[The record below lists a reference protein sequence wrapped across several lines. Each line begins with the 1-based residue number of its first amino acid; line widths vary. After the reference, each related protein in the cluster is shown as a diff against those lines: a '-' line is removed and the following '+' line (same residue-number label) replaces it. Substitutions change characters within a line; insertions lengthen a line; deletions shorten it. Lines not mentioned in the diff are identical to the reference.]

1 MEKLAQ
7 PLPDGTHT
15 VVALSRHPMHPML
28 VTFPIALLICALG
41 SDAAF
46 VVLGDGFWARVS
58 LWLLGVGTLMGMLA
72 GVAGT
77 IELLSVAGIRQRAA
91 AWNHFVMAVMLLAVG
106 FINWFSRLPDA
117 EAAIFPIGI
126 YLSFLGAL
134 LVALAGWL
142 GGKLVFED
150 RVATQSDA

>member
-15 VVALSRHPMHPML
+15 VVALSSHPMHPML

-46 VVLGDGFWARVS
+46 VLLGDSFWARVS
-58 LWLLGVGTLMGMLA
+58 LWLLGVGTLMGILA

-106 FINWFSRLPDA
+106 FINWLSRLADA
-117 EAAIFPIGI
+117 ETAIFPIGI

-150 RVATQSDA
+150 RVATQPQE